1 MIRFTTEDGKPT
13 CVVELG
19 DRIGVY
25 LDNDAVSELARP
37 GDLRTRFIGAIRR
50 RGTLLFSF
58 ANAIEV
64 SVSDAVR
71 SFLDEIGPEWVPLAL
86 SPWQVAEREEAG
98 AGPGAPISERFVT
111 SYFQERAYELS
122 PNGSHL
128 LDLSAETFF
137 RLSAVVDWVRKDEVT
152 ARDSNQIDGAIRER
166 IGVERAAYEARPAA
180 LDESLPP
187 IPFDA
192 DRPAKFV
199 LIHLMRTLV
208 LEAKA
213 YQLRPHDGLDLCH
226 AVLAASYGQ
235 LATLDRQWKRRIE
248 GLPTPNQLA
257 IVYYRPQVGELVDR
271 LEMLVDE
278 TGVGTHA
285 G

>member
-1 MIRFTTEDGKPT
+1 MIRFTTENGKPT
-13 CVVELG
+13 CVAELG

-37 GDLRTRFIGAIRR
+37 GDLRTRFVGAIRR

-64 SVSDAVR
+64 SSSEAVW

-86 SPWQVAEREEAG
+86 SPWQVAEREKAG
-98 AGPGAPISERFVT
+98 AGPSSPISERFVE
-111 SYFQERAYELS
+111 SYFKERAYDLS
-122 PNGSHL
+122 PNGRRL

-137 RLSAVVDWVRKDEVT
+137 RLSAVAGWARKNSGTTRNSAE
-152 ARDSNQIDGAIRER
+152 IDDAIRKR
-166 IGVERAAYEARPAA
+166 IADERAAYQANKGA
-180 LDESLPP
+180 LDRSLPP

-192 DRPAKFV
+192 SHPATFV
-199 LIHLMRTLV
+199 LIHLLRTLV

-213 YQLRPHDGLDLCH
+213 YQLRPHDGLDLSH

-235 LATLDRQWKRRIE
+235 LVTLDKQWKRRVE
-248 GLPTPNQLA
+248 GLPKPHRLA
-257 IVYYRPQVGELVDR
+257 TVYYRPQVGELVER
-271 LEMLVDE
+271 LEALV
-278 TGVGTHA
+278 A
-285 G
+285 